1 MRTLLADIGNSS
13 IKMGPMQ
20 PSVLETALQSPA
32 WSLRLEDLRLHD
44 VGEDPV
50 QWYCVSVNPPAFHQ
64 LQDLLVEQRP
74 QDRIQVVKL
83 EDFNLR
89 VRVTEP
95 ARLGL
100 DRVAAA
106 AAAVH
111 LKSPDS
117 AAIVI
122 DVGTATTVDAV
133 SADGQ
138 FLGGAILG
146 SPSLI
151 LNALNSQTQALPR
164 ISIDALN
171 KVPNAIGRNTS
182 EALQSGAYWGQ
193 VGAINQLIKN
203 YQPALGSTI
212 EIFLCG
218 GGSSLIAPHLDVP
231 AGFSSGPHIV
241 PGLVRAG
248 LATVAKPTG

>member
-1 MRTLLADIGNSS
+1 MRTFLADIGNSS

-32 WSLRLEDLRLHD
+32 WSLKLEDLRLHD
-44 VGEDPV
+44 VGEAPV
-50 QWYCVSVNPPAFHQ
+50 QWYCVSVNPPALRQ
-64 LQDLLVEQRP
+64 LQDLLAEQRP
-74 QDRIQVVKL
+74 QDRMHVVTL
-83 EDFNLR
+83 ADFDLR
-89 VRVTEP
+89 VQVTEP

-111 LKSPDS
+111 LKSPGA

-133 SADGQ
+133 SSDGQ

-146 SPSLI
+146 SPALV

-171 KVPNAIGRNTS
+171 EPPNPIGRNTS

-203 YQPALGSTI
+203 YQPALGSKI

-218 GGSSLIAPHLDVP
+218 GGSSLIAPHLNVP
-231 AGFSSGPHIV
+231 TGVSPGPHLV
-241 PGLVRAG
+241 PGLVLAG
-248 LATVAKPTG
+248 LATLAQPAG